1 MSFQASTSDLSTHQ
15 RIGIFGGIVG
25 GCVTIVTLKV
35 IVATLICLAA
45 ARTLHNKMFRSMLRT
60 PMLFFD
66 TNPVGM

>member
-1 MSFQASTSDLSTHQ
+1 MSFQASTFDLSTHQ

-25 GCVTIVTLKV
+25 GSVTIVTLKV

-45 ARTLHNKMFRSMLRT
+45 ARTLHNKMFRSMLRA